1 MSSSPSPVFGKRSI
15 VRTLPGA
22 APVAGPSL
30 AGAAPDEH
38 AAFFAAVRAELDDSG
53 EDRRMVVP
61 RSFKAAFLA
70 GLVVGCALAGFDVT
84 AAEAP
89 AAPSP
94 FATIAAALGSP
105 MDTTPLNLA
114 PVTILLGLFGGARIA
129 ATTMIVVH
137 TLLNWAD
144 CSSRTA
150 YAIGGAAVS
159 TAIAAALLV
168 GLGHQPAHGWV
179 IELSAGAAGSLL
191 YRVFAGRRATT
202 KS

>member
-1 MSSSPSPVFGKRSI
+1 M
-15 VRTLPGA
+15 LPGS
-22 APVAGPSL
+22 P
-30 AGAAPDEH
+30 PDDH
-38 AAFFAAVRAELDDSG
+38 ADFFAAVRAELADAR
-53 EDRRMVVP
+53 EDRRLVVP

-84 AAEAP
+84 AAETP
-89 AAPSP
+89 ATPAP

-105 MDTTPLNLA
+105 MDTSPMNLA
-114 PVTILLGLFGGARIA
+114 PATILIGLFGGARIA

-159 TAIAAALLV
+159 AAVSAALLV
-168 GLGHQPAHGWV
+168 ALGHPPAHGWV
-179 IELSAGAAGSLL
+179 IELAAGAAGGLL
-191 YRVFAGRRATT
+191 YRVFAGRRAAA
-202 KS
+202 